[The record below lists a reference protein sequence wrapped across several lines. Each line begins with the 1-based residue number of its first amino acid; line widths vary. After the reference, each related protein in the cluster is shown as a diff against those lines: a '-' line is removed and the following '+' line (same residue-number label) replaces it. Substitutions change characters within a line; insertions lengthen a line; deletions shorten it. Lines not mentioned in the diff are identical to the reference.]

1 MMSEIYDKCKVYFN
15 KERNYFELRMP
26 DGSFI
31 PSQLD
36 IKLEDELSTVSG
48 IPGRLIATVRYDVE
62 WGGETSGQE
71 VNIERPAT
79 DPSWEKFMEDNIKP

>member
-1 MMSEIYDKCKVYFN
+1 MSNIYDKCKVYFN

-48 IPGRLIATVRYDVE
+48 MPGRLIATVRYDVE
-62 WGGETSGQE
+62 WGGETSDEQQE
-71 VNIERPAT
+71 VERPAT
-79 DPSWEKFMEDNIKP
+79 DPSWEDFTSNQMS